1 MLNCYCQLS
10 SSVIFR
16 QYGVSQSECKID
28 RPRPG
33 LPRLS
38 PRPHTE
44 ALGTRL
50 GVPSSS
56 GIDIIDGL
64 TESDETPPV
73 LKENAEI
80 YTRKSHN
87 LSTRCV
93 RNQQT
98 CSKLVNKL

>member
-1 MLNCYCQLS
+1 MMDK
-10 SSVIFR
+10 
-16 QYGVSQSECKID
+16 E
-28 RPRPG
+28 
-33 LPRLS
+33 
-38 PRPHTE
+38 
-44 ALGTRL
+44 

-56 GIDIIDGL
+56 GIDIIDGE

-93 RNQQT
+93 RNRLVASLST
-98 CSKLVNKL
+98 SCKNSIILSSCHKLVTHNLLTNC